1 MTSLLF
7 TVSKTPMFKNNA
19 YIKKNPKT
27 RQNPEG
33 SVQVRPRVQLLQ
45 VMDFIFFS
53 QHKLSLLRWDRENQ
67 SVDIR
72 IRLYPE
78 LVDRFSK
85 YS

>member
-1 MTSLLF
+1 M
-7 TVSKTPMFKNNA
+7 
-19 YIKKNPKT
+19 
-27 RQNPEG
+27 
-33 SVQVRPRVQLLQ
+33 QVRPRVQLLQ
-45 VMDFIFFS
+45 IMDFIFFS